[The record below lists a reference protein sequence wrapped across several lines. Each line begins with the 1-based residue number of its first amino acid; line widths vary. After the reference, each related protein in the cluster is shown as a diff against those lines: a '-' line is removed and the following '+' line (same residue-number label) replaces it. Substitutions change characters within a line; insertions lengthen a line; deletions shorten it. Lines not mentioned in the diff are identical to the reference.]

1 MTALLHFGEFMDI
14 PEILIII
21 GIVGGCAWAV
31 YNWTHRVQ
39 H

>member
-1 MTALLHFGEFMDI
+1 MDI
-14 PEILIII
+14 PEILITI
-21 GIVGGCAWAV
+21 GIVAGCAWAV

>member
-1 MTALLHFGEFMDI
+1 MDI
-14 PEILIII
+14 PEILIIA
-21 GIVGGCAWAV
+21 GILAGCAWAI